1 MLRAR
6 RRPRDERRP
15 PVPRD
20 GAVPDL
26 VPMRRRH
33 VAEVVAI
40 EEQIF
45 PRPWSAALYLS
56 ELATPATRAYLVA
69 LVDDAVVGYTGAILV
84 AGEAHVTT
92 VGVAPS
98 WQRRGVGIRLLHRL
112 VTEVRE
118 RGAQALTLEVR
129 VSNLGAQELY
139 REFGFVPAGI
149 RRNYYPEVNE
159 DGLVMWAYDVDD
171 ERYATRLDEIAARI
185 ARSADHG
192 TDRGADPGTDPGPGS
207 APE

>member
-1 MLRAR
+1 MIRPR
-6 RRPRDERRP
+6 RRREARRP
-15 PVPRD
+15 PEPRD
-20 GAVPDL
+20 GVVPEI

-33 VAEVVAI
+33 VGEVVAI
-40 EEQIF
+40 EETIF

-56 ELATPATRAYLVA
+56 ELATPSTRDYLVA
-69 LVDDAVVGYTGAILV
+69 LVEDAVVGYTGAILV

-112 VTEVRE
+112 VSEVRE

-129 VSNLGAQELY
+129 VSNTGAQALY

-149 RRNYYPEVNE
+149 RKNYYPEVNE
-159 DGLVMWAYDVDD
+159 DGLVMWAYDVDSD
-171 ERYATRLDEIAARI
+171 AYRARLAAIAERI
-185 ARSADHG
+185 APAGGQLPR
-192 TDRGADPGTDPGPGS
+192 
-207 APE
+207 